1 MPRALQAAVD
11 AEQFMFTLGPD
22 DLWVSCAAKYWCG
35 TPLEVYDGEECYD
48 QVNPD
53 GRPYRVVQKCFS

>member
-1 MPRALQAAVD
+1 
-11 AEQFMFTLGPD
+11 MFTLRPG
-22 DLWVSCAAKYWCG
+22 DLRVSCAATYWCG
-35 TPLEVYDGEECYD
+35 TPLEVYDGEEFYD